1 MNYLL
6 KTDQSKRI
14 MKSFFLFLFIC
25 GGISVHAQKENSLLW
40 EISGNGL
47 SKPSYVFGTIH
58 MICKEDFFMPDV
70 VKQKFESSQ
79 HVFLEMDMDDPK
91 MQGKMMKLAMLPAGE
106 NLKKLFGNDY
116 PMVDSF
122 FKAKAGMGL
131 AVFNQFKPMMVMS
144 MLYLKML
151 PCTQTE
157 SYETTFMTMAKQ
169 QQKDLKGLETIEDQM
184 QVFDN
189 IPDSVEVANI
199 LKMIKDFD
207 AQVKQFADMVAVYK
221 EQNIQKLYASVSS
234 SPDLM
239 EAQDDLLKKRNSN
252 WIPVMEQYMKE
263 GQSFFAVG
271 AAHLGGDIGLIALL
285 KKAGYKVKAI
295 K

>member
-1 MNYLL
+1 MKLL
-6 KTDQSKRI
+6 LA
-14 MKSFFLFLFIC
+14 FLLIC
-25 GGISVHAQKENSLLW
+25 SGITVTAQKENSLLW

-47 SKPSYVFGTIH
+47 SKPSYLFGTIH

-106 NLKKLFGNDY
+106 NLKKLFGTDY

-122 FKAKAGMGL
+122 FKAKAGMGI
-131 AVFNQFKPMMVMS
+131 AVFNQFKPMMIMS
-144 MLYLKML
+144 LLYLKML
-151 PCTQTE
+151 PCSETE
-157 SYETTFMTMAKQ
+157 SYETTFMAMAKQ
-169 QQKDLKGLETIEDQM
+169 QQKDIKGLETIEDQM

-189 IPDSVEVANI
+189 IPDSVEAANI

-207 AQVKQFADMVAVYK
+207 AQVKQFADMVTVYK
-221 EQNIQKLYASVSS
+221 EQNIQKLYAYVSS

-252 WIPVMEQYMKE
+252 WIPVMEQTMKE

-271 AAHLGGDIGLIALL
+271 AAHLGGTIGVLALL
-285 KKAGYKVKAI
+285 KKAGYKVKAV

>member
-1 MNYLL
+1 MKLL
-6 KTDQSKRI
+6 LA
-14 MKSFFLFLFIC
+14 FLLIC
-25 GGISVHAQKENSLLW
+25 SGITVTAQKENSLLW

-47 SKPSYVFGTIH
+47 SKPSYLFGTIH

-91 MQGKMMKLAMLPAGE
+91 MQGKLMKLAMLPAGE

-157 SYETTFMTMAKQ
+157 SYETTFMAMAKQ
-169 QQKDLKGLETIEDQM
+169 QQKDIKGLETIEDQM

-189 IPDSVEVANI
+189 IPDSVEAANI

-221 EQNIQKLYASVSS
+221 EQNIQKLYTSVSS

-252 WIPVMEQYMKE
+252 WIPVMEQTMKE

-285 KKAGYKVKAI
+285 KKAGYKVKAV

>member
-14 MKSFFLFLFIC
+14 MKSFFLFLFLC
-25 GGISVHAQKENSLLW
+25 AGISVHAQKENSLLW

-157 SYETTFMTMAKQ
+157 SYETTFMAMAKQ

-189 IPDSVEVANI
+189 IPDSVEAANI

>member
-1 MNYLL
+1 
-6 KTDQSKRI
+6 
-14 MKSFFLFLFIC
+14 MKSFLFFLFLC
-25 GGISVHAQKENSLLW
+25 AGISVHAQKENSLLW

-157 SYETTFMTMAKQ
+157 SYETTFMAMAKQ

-189 IPDSVEVANI
+189 IPDSVEAANI

>member
-1 MNYLL
+1 
-6 KTDQSKRI
+6 
-14 MKSFFLFLFIC
+14 MKSFLFFLFLC
-25 GGISVHAQKENSLLW
+25 AGISVHAQKENSLLW

-157 SYETTFMTMAKQ
+157 SYETTFMAMAKQ

-221 EQNIQKLYASVSS
+221 EQNIQKLYTSVSS

>member
-1 MNYLL
+1 MSSRL
-6 KTDQSKRI
+6 KTDQSKQI
-14 MKSFFLFLFIC
+14 MKSFLFFLFLC
-25 GGISVHAQKENSLLW
+25 AGISVHAQKENSLLW

-47 SKPSYVFGTIH
+47 SKPSYLFGTIH

-91 MQGKMMKLAMLPAGE
+91 MQGKMMKLAMLPTGE

-157 SYETTFMTMAKQ
+157 SYETTFMAMAKQ

-189 IPDSVEVANI
+189 IPDSVEAANI